1 MVSAGH
7 EPQGTS
13 EAMGGIRA
21 TRPFDAPAFES
32 AVRAL
37 LAACGVEDVQ
47 HMGQTAER
55 VRALWAE
62 RLLDGYG
69 KDLAAV
75 LGEGFAD
82 PRTDVVV
89 VRGIAVYGV
98 CPHHLLPF
106 RGTAHVAYLPGGRLH
121 GFGRIAR
128 LVDALAHRFTYQ
140 EWLTREVAD
149 ALVTLGRAQGA
160 AVVVET
166 EQLCLQLGEDRRGDE
181 RVVTQA
187 FAGVLRDDQLRRAE
201 VQRLILPVIPAVGD
215 PDRTER

>member
-7 EPQGTS
+7 EPRGS
-13 EAMGGIRA
+13 NEAEGGIRA
-21 TRPFDAPAFES
+21 TRPFDAPAFEA

-37 LAACGVEDVQ
+37 LAACGVDDAE

-62 RLLDGYG
+62 RLLDGYQQ
-69 KDLAAV
+69 DLAAV

-82 PRTDVVV
+82 PTSDIVV
-89 VRGIAVYGV
+89 VRGIAVHGV

-128 LVDALAHRFTYQ
+128 MVDALAHRFTYQ
-140 EWLTREVAD
+140 EWLTRDVAE
-149 ALVTLGRAQGA
+149 ALVTVGGAQGA
-160 AVVVET
+160 AVVVEA

-187 FAGVLRDDQLRRAE
+187 FAGVYRDDALGRAE
-201 VQRLILPVIPAVGD
+201 IQRLVLPGRD

>member
-13 EAMGGIRA
+13 EAGSGIRA
-21 TRPFDAPAFES
+21 TRPFDGAAFEA

-37 LAACGVEDVQ
+37 LAACGVDDTK
-47 HMGQTAER
+47 HMGQTPER

-62 RLLDGYG
+62 RMLDGYG
-69 KDLAAV
+69 QDAATA

-89 VRGIAVYGV
+89 VRGIAVHGV

-106 RGTAHVAYLPGGRLH
+106 RGKAHVAYLPGGRLH
-121 GFGRIAR
+121 GFGRIVR

-140 EWLTREVAD
+140 EWLTRDVAD
-149 ALVTLGRAQGA
+149 ALCTVGMAQGA

-166 EQLCLQLGEDRRGDE
+166 EQLCLSLGEQGRSDE

-187 FAGVLRDDQLRRAE
+187 FAGVFRDDAVRRAE
-201 VQRLILPVIPAVGD
+201 IQRLVLPGSD
-215 PDRTER
+215 PDRTAR

>member
-7 EPQGTS
+7 EPQGNN
-13 EAMGGIRA
+13 EAMGGIQA
-21 TRPFDAPAFES
+21 ARPFDAPAFEA

-37 LAACGVEDVQ
+37 LAACGVDNAE
-47 HMGQTAER
+47 HMGQTAQR

-69 KDLAAV
+69 QDLAAV

-140 EWLTREVAD
+140 EWLTRDVAD
-149 ALVTLGRAQGA
+149 ALVKFGRAQGA
-160 AVVVET
+160 AVVIET

-187 FAGVLRDDQLRRAE
+187 FAGALRDDQLRRAE
-201 VQRLILPVIPAVGD
+201 VQRLILPGSD